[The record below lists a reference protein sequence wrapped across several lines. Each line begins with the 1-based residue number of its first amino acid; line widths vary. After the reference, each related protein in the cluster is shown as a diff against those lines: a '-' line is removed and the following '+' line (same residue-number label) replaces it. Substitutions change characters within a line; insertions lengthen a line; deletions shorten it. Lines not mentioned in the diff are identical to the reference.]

1 MMTDDKFHEHCG
13 VFGVWRDRNAVVHT
27 GMGLAALQH
36 RGQESCGIAVSNNAG
51 ITKLCATGNVTNFMA
66 DPSFNALSGD
76 TAIGHVRYS
85 TVGDT
90 GLKNAQP
97 LLLDCPQGQIAICH
111 NGQILN
117 FAEMKEGLRFYGI
130 DWQTN
135 SDTELILQLCKLSKQ
150 PDPVEAIVEALTKV
164 RGAFSIVMLANGE
177 LIVAR
182 DPHGFR
188 PLCLGKLGEAIIVCS
203 ETCALDAVGA
213 TYVREI
219 EPGEIT
225 VIGANGVRTVQHSE
239 AQKAHCIFEH
249 VYFARP
255 DSYVFGTNVGSVRVR
270 LGLNLA
276 REAPAD
282 ADVIIPVP
290 DSGMWAALGY
300 QEGTGLPLRLGL
312 VRNSYMGRT
321 FIHPDPNMRL
331 RTTQMKLNAMPSI
344 LSGKRVVLIDDSIV
358 RGTTMTMI
366 VQSVRSAGATEVHVR
381 IASPPPV
388 SSCFYGINIP
398 TTSELLAARQSVK
411 EICRTVRAD
420 TLAYLSLEGLRNA
433 VGHDSGS
440 YCSSCYT
447 GHYSVRPA
455 GIPDDVGFFELEK
468 LKSAA

>member
-1 MMTDDKFHEHCG
+1 MIRDDKFHEHCG
-13 VFGVWRDRNAVVHT
+13 VFGVWRDGSAVLHT
-27 GMGLAALQH
+27 GIGLVALQH
-36 RGQESCGIAVSNNAG
+36 RGQESCGIAVSNPAG
-51 ITKLCATGNVTNFMA
+51 ITRLCANGNVTNLMA
-66 DPSFNALSGD
+66 DPSFNALCGD

-97 LLLDCPQGQIAICH
+97 LLMDCPQGQIAVCH
-111 NGQILN
+111 NGQIVN
-117 FAEMKEGLRFYGI
+117 FGEVKEELSLYGI
-130 DWQTN
+130 NWQTN

-150 PDPVEAIVEALTKV
+150 PDAVGAIVEALARV
-164 RGAFSIVMLANGE
+164 QGAFSIVMLANGE

-188 PLCLGKLGEAIIVCS
+188 PLCLGELGDAVIVCS
-203 ETCALDAVGA
+203 ETCALDAIGA

-219 EPGEIT
+219 EPGEVT
-225 VIGANGVRTVQHSE
+225 VIGASGIRTVQRSG
-239 AQKAHCIFEH
+239 AQKSYCIFEH

-255 DSYVFGTNVGSVRVR
+255 DSYVFGTNVGAVRVR

-300 QEGTGLPLRLGL
+300 QEGTGLPMRLGL

-321 FIHPDPNMRL
+321 FIHPDPNMRV

-344 LSGKRVVLIDDSIV
+344 LGGKRVVLIDDSIV
-358 RGTTMTMI
+358 RGTTMTRI
-366 VQSVRSAGATEVHVR
+366 VQAVRSAGATEVHVR

-388 SSCFYGINIP
+388 ASCFYGINTP
-398 TTSELLAARQSVK
+398 TTSELLASRQSVE
-411 EICRTVRAD
+411 EICRTVGAD

-433 VGHDSGS
+433 VGHNSGS
-440 YCSSCYT
+440 YCTSCYT
-447 GHYSVRPA
+447 GHYSVRPG
-455 GIPDDVGFFELEK
+455 GIPENVGFFELEK